1 MCDLCKGSKQCM
13 IEMFLLTVGYGTQV
27 QLDRCSFHDCV
38 NHDDFRNKRYLVMAP
53 PVGEVKQTSVLFGW
67 KY

>member
-1 MCDLCKGSKQCM
+1 M